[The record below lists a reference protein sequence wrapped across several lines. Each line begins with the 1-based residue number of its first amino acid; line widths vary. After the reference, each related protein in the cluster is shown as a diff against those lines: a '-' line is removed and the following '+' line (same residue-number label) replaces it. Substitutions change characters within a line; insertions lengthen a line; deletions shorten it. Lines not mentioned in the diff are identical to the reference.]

1 MAETKKM
8 ELSKNVTLSFL
19 GNETI
24 NEVKL
29 YKYEAKIK
37 NVEKT
42 KTIYL
47 EKEAS
52 KYDKTI
58 LSDYII
64 RMVEEYDDQDAFF
77 IVSNGNSDD
86 NKEETDSLNSN
97 KSDSKTEET
106 SNAGGG
112 SESYGEYG
120 GKTYSDDTVELFQN
134 VAKNAGEFDGSNLD
148 AYKFDLKE
156 FIAFKPSVDKLKF
169 ISLGELP
176 SAKSS
181 LGQAAVKASE
191 GGCDEAVGMIED
203 LKADIESKQIEDAMD
218 AQVQFYQEVD
228 EIQLQQMQ
236 RDAQLNFEDDAV
248 TFDPTQYIVSEQEY
262 KDGMRNTLYGTYDSL
277 ADFMNAIQ
285 NYNYQ
290 VLSST
295 GRMSF
300 AKDSA
305 GLEFF
310 AMTDAE
316 KDALANGEEG
326 TIDFDAGMLAKL
338 GLNSTSELLGIV
350 GGFKSANDLDDFLN
364 SIGDNDAK
372 LAVNE
377 YVNKLI
383 DSRWFSE
390 FSSTEEGKQA
400 YYEYFVNSAK
410 ENPNRTAKYDEY
422 DAVINTEYI
431 NNCIMSGQENL
442 IISELASRPLILRI
456 INDETGIFG
465 NNISYYA
472 DIEDE
477 ELIASYEKYAK
488 ENDGNYPDGIKKVNG
503 SLKQKTYT
511 LIGEQ
516 FLYEMDYHADEWK
529 ANYNPEKKKYTA
541 FSKQARYDAEV
552 RSNKGE
558 FIKNYENSGLTGD
571 AERDWAIL
579 NGQIEDRARLAKLK
593 ENGCLSF
600 EDNNRILEIIGDS
613 ENQDLLDKINEV
625 GINGLDE
632 KDRNTLDT
640 LLKNAGFNENQLLN
654 FKLKYASDDNNN
666 ITNYIETQ
674 NKSLFDKVS
683 EVGYYKLDK
692 EERET
697 IDQMLKEAGFS
708 DYEITNFKTNS
719 NTSLSDK
726 VYQTLGSSALTTGIA
741 FAKGIATF
749 VENCRDAGITISN
762 NNFWLLYGDALKG
775 ENDGAIKETK
785 KYKEMQQVLYDEV
798 MNTYKETGAYDRD
811 YEAFRNSKDAI
822 DVVAMYAE
830 NHGYVSENILESLDR
845 EIEEYQDLI
854 DSVDGDTKNLEKAK
868 QEAIAKKEQLY
879 QEAFLDAKIKEL
891 NLGDANASSQMSA
904 AIKLGIRTGDF
915 SKLYEYEKDQQM
927 VDMAN
932 NQYSAM
938 LDVAVDNVGNWVQGN
953 IYDKEWYQ
961 QVEDASLIKKD
972 NFLGICVDQIG
983 NMAIPIG

>member
-37 NVEKT
+37 NVEKS
-42 KTIYL
+42 KIIYL
-47 EKEAS
+47 ENDAS
-52 KYDKTI
+52 KYEKT
-58 LSDYII
+58 LLNDYIVK
-64 RMVEEYDDQDAFF
+64 MVEEHDDQDAFF
-77 IVSNGNSDD
+77 IVSNNSSDDD
-86 NKEETDSLNSN
+86 NKDETDSSN
-97 KSDSKTEET
+97 NKNNDSKTEEN
-106 SNAGGG
+106 SNTGGGSGGG
-112 SESYGEYG
+112 SESYGETG
-120 GKTYSDDTVELFQN
+120 GKTYSDDTVELFQD

-148 AYKFDLKE
+148 AYKFDLTE

-203 LKADIESKQIEDAMD
+203 LKAEIESKQIEDAMD

-277 ADFMNAIQ
+277 ADFMNAVQ
-285 NYNYQ
+285 SYNYQ

-316 KDALANGEEG
+316 QDALANGEEG

-383 DSRWFSE
+383 DSRWFNE

-830 NHGYVSENILESLDR
+830 NQRDVSEKILES
-845 EIEEYQDLI
+845 
-854 DSVDGDTKNLEKAK
+854 
-868 QEAIAKKEQLY
+868 
-879 QEAFLDAKIKEL
+879 
-891 NLGDANASSQMSA
+891 
-904 AIKLGIRTGDF
+904 
-915 SKLYEYEKDQQM
+915 
-927 VDMAN
+927 
-932 NQYSAM
+932 
-938 LDVAVDNVGNWVQGN
+938 
-953 IYDKEWYQ
+953 
-961 QVEDASLIKKD
+961 
-972 NFLGICVDQIG
+972 
-983 NMAIPIG
+983 

>member
-1 MAETKKM
+1 
-8 ELSKNVTLSFL
+8 
-19 GNETI
+19 
-24 NEVKL
+24 
-29 YKYEAKIK
+29 
-37 NVEKT
+37 
-42 KTIYL
+42 
-47 EKEAS
+47 
-52 KYDKTI
+52 
-58 LSDYII
+58 
-64 RMVEEYDDQDAFF
+64 MVEEHDDQDAFF
-77 IVSNGNSDD
+77 IVSNNSSDDD
-86 NKEETDSLNSN
+86 NKDETDSSN
-97 KSDSKTEET
+97 NKNNDSKTEEN
-106 SNAGGG
+106 SNAGGGSGGG
-112 SESYGEYG
+112 SESYGETG
-120 GKTYSDDTVELFQN
+120 GKTYSDDTVELFRD

-148 AYKFDLKE
+148 AYKFDLTE

-169 ISLGELP
+169 ILLGELP

-316 KDALANGEEG
+316 QDALANGEEG

-383 DSRWFSE
+383 DSRWFNE

-465 NNISYYA
+465 KNISYYA

-477 ELIASYEKYAK
+477 ELIAE
-488 ENDGNYPDGIKKVNG
+488 
-503 SLKQKTYT
+503 
-511 LIGEQ
+511 
-516 FLYEMDYHADEWK
+516 
-529 ANYNPEKKKYTA
+529 
-541 FSKQARYDAEV
+541 
-552 RSNKGE
+552 
-558 FIKNYENSGLTGD
+558 
-571 AERDWAIL
+571 
-579 NGQIEDRARLAKLK
+579 
-593 ENGCLSF
+593 
-600 EDNNRILEIIGDS
+600 
-613 ENQDLLDKINEV
+613 
-625 GINGLDE
+625 
-632 KDRNTLDT
+632 
-640 LLKNAGFNENQLLN
+640 
-654 FKLKYASDDNNN
+654 
-666 ITNYIETQ
+666 
-674 NKSLFDKVS
+674 
-683 EVGYYKLDK
+683 
-692 EERET
+692 
-697 IDQMLKEAGFS
+697 
-708 DYEITNFKTNS
+708 
-719 NTSLSDK
+719 
-726 VYQTLGSSALTTGIA
+726 
-741 FAKGIATF
+741 
-749 VENCRDAGITISN
+749 
-762 NNFWLLYGDALKG
+762 
-775 ENDGAIKETK
+775 
-785 KYKEMQQVLYDEV
+785 
-798 MNTYKETGAYDRD
+798 
-811 YEAFRNSKDAI
+811 
-822 DVVAMYAE
+822 
-830 NHGYVSENILESLDR
+830 
-845 EIEEYQDLI
+845 
-854 DSVDGDTKNLEKAK
+854 
-868 QEAIAKKEQLY
+868 
-879 QEAFLDAKIKEL
+879 FLDGRKTANHQFGEWL
-891 NLGDANASSQMSA
+891 N
-904 AIKLGIRTGDF
+904 KRF
-915 SKLYEYEKDQQM
+915 SEKQ
-927 VDMAN
+927 
-932 NQYSAM
+932 
-938 LDVAVDNVGNWVQGN
+938 
-953 IYDKEWYQ
+953 
-961 QVEDASLIKKD
+961 
-972 NFLGICVDQIG
+972 
-983 NMAIPIG
+983 